1 VSKNSIMTRDGNVVL
16 PLAVA
21 AGTVAG
27 EVLTIGDQ
35 GLIGYALTDEYDES
49 AYTTETIAVPPQGLA
64 DGEASV
70 EIPGVS
76 RVVKLTVA
84 GGVDLGDPVFI
95 SAQDTYSATASDN
108 TFIGWALEDIAAGEE
123 GLVGLAQ
130 FVPAAVTT

>member
-1 VSKNSIMTRDGNVVL
+1 MSKNTNRTRDAAVAL

-27 EVLTIGDQ
+27 EVLAIGDQ
-35 GLIGYALTDEYDES
+35 GMIGYALTDRYVASD
-49 AYTTETIAVPPQGLA
+49 YTPETLAAPPQGLA

-76 RVVKLTVA
+76 RVVTLTVA
-84 GGVDLGDPVFI
+84 GGVSLGDPVYLA
-95 SAQDTYSATASDN
+95 SQDTYNGTATDN
-108 TFIGWALEDIAAGEE
+108 DFIGYALEDIGAGNA
-123 GLVGLAQ
+123 GLVGLIQ